1 MIGERMKKI
10 FICAGDVSGDLHA
23 ASLINNI
30 SQTDSSIKI
39 FAIGGENLAKTQ
51 ASFLYNIVNTGSF
64 GISHL
69 LKKYLY
75 FKNVF
80 KNIVCPMLQNE
91 KPDLVILVDF
101 YGFNIHIA
109 KEAKRRN
116 IKVIYYICP
125 QIWASRFYRIKNI
138 KKYVDEVI
146 PIFPFEVDI
155 YKKYGIEV
163 YFAGNPLI
171 DIIRASDIDVDIYQK
186 FNLSREK
193 QLIGIMPGSR
203 KQEIKRILPIM
214 LQCLKSSLSDKILFI
229 LFVSSPI
236 NKQLVLE
243 ILDDYGMRQ
252 QIKIIEGSGYSIR
265 KRLRFCL
272 TCSGTA
278 TTENLILNLPM
289 MIFYRMSYFAY
300 FIAGLIIKIKFI
312 GMPNIFANRHIVP
325 EYIQF
330 ININKVSNEIQNWI
344 NSDAKIN
351 KIKQDLNNVA
361 KMLGEPGV
369 LGRVS
374 AHITDKLSNY

>member
-243 ILDDYGMRQ
+243 ILDDYDMRQ